1 MKKSMKKMVAVA
13 VAGVMVVAAAVPSF
27 AAIIST
33 EQGGRTNYI
42 KTDNYKKY
50 ENYPCWI
57 WYQGYCYYYARSME
71 IRFTMVPV
79 TIRCILRITMVKVMM
94 RFGA

>member
-42 KTDNYKKY
+42 KTD
-50 ENYPCWI
+50 
-57 WYQGYCYYYARSME
+57 
-71 IRFTMVPV
+71 
-79 TIRCILRITMVKVMM
+79 
-94 RFGA
+94 